1 MKLTNKLNL
10 PQPFAKA
17 VEREYSYTD
26 KRYSVTQIIKGAK
39 EAILT
44 RRHDAEITQDVSD
57 MIWLIF
63 GTAIHKVLED
73 AEEGTDELKETKIYI
88 DMPNGYTLSGIQDL
102 YSESLKR
109 VTDYKS
115 GTVWKVIYGDWEDY
129 RMQLLIYVYM
139 LRKIGFPVDNA
150 ENVMLL
156 KDWSATKA
164 KTEQNYPP
172 HPVHVQ
178 HYDFSE
184 DDFKFVEKYLEVKF
198 NEIERMEKLP
208 DDEIPECTPE
218 ERWATPTK
226 YAVMK
231 KGRKTAIKLH
241 DNIADANKMVED
253 LGHDQHY
260 VEIRKGSD
268 KKCCEYCNCCEFC
281 NYWKEHYGK
290 ETV

>member
-1 MKLTNKLNL
+1 MNITNNLNL
-10 PQPFAKA
+10 PTPFLKA
-17 VEREYSYTD
+17 VEREYYYTD
-26 KRYSVTQIIKGAK
+26 KRYSVTQVIKGTK
-39 EAILT
+39 EAILL
-44 RRHDAEITQDVSD
+44 RRHDKQITQDVSD

-73 AEEGTDELKETKIYI
+73 AEEERDELKETKISI

-115 GTVWKVIYGDWEDY
+115 GSVWKVISGDWEDY
-129 RMQLLIYVYM
+129 RKQLLIYAYM

-164 KTEQNYPP
+164 KLDPSYPP
-172 HPVHVQ
+172 HPVHVE
-178 HYDFSE
+178 HYDFKE
-184 DDFKFVEKYLEVKF
+184 DDFTFIEKYLLSKF
-198 NEIERMEKLP
+198 DEIERMEKLA
-208 DDEIPECTPE
+208 DDDIPECTPE
-218 ERWATPTK
+218 ERWAVPTK

-241 DNIADANKMVED
+241 DNIASANAMVEN

-260 VEIRKGSD
+260 LEIRKGSD
-268 KKCCEYCNCCEFC
+268 RKCSEYCSCCEFC
-281 NYWKEHYGK
+281 NYWREHYGK
-290 ETV
+290 EAL

>member
-1 MKLTNKLNL
+1 MKITNNLNL
-10 PQPFAKA
+10 PKPFVSA

-26 KRYSVTQIIKGAK
+26 KRYSVTQILKGSK

-44 RRHDAEITQDVSD
+44 RRHDAEITQDVAD

-63 GTAIHKVLED
+63 GTAVHKVLED
-73 AEEGTDELKETKIYI
+73 STEGSDEFKEEKIVI
-88 DMPNGYTLSGIQDL
+88 DMPNGYTLSGIFDL
-102 YSESLKR
+102 YSASQKK
-109 VTDYKS
+109 VTDYKT

-129 RMQLLIYVYM
+129 RRQMLAYAYM
-139 LRKIGFPVDNA
+139 LNKLGFECECG
-150 ENVMLL
+150 ENVMVL

-164 KTEQNYPP
+164 KTDPSYPP

-178 HYDFSE
+178 HFDFNKE
-184 DDFKFVEKYLEVKF
+184 DFAF
-198 NEIERMEKLP
+198 IEKLLLAKFDEVERFEQLK
-208 DDEIPECTPE
+208 DDEIPECSPE
-218 ERWATPTK
+218 DRWATPTK

-241 DNIADANKMVED
+241 DSIAEANKMVED

-260 VEIRKGSD
+260 VEVRKGSD